1 VKILVAD
8 DDAVSRRLLEATL
21 RRWGY
26 DVVVAEDGARAWE
39 ILQEE
44 AAPQL
49 AILDW
54 VMPGLD
60 GPQIC
65 GEVRSLGEQRYIYL
79 LLLTAKS
86 EKEDLVKGLDAGADD
101 FLTKPF
107 DAQELRA
114 RLRAGI
120 RILELQEKLR
130 VEATHDSLTG
140 LWNRGAAL
148 DLLRRELSRGE
159 RHGTPVTVVMADID
173 HFKRINDTHGH
184 LAGDVVLREVA
195 HRLSSA
201 VRSYDVAG
209 RVGGEEFLFVFP
221 GCAIGDAV
229 DQAERLRACINR
241 EPADTPEGPIPVT
254 LSLGVAVREG
264 RVSVDPDSLLRAA
277 DTALYRAKRGGRD
290 RVELAAAEELH
301 AQPSSPDPKRRKAQQ
316 DWGPVLFPAR

>member
-8 DDAVSRRLLEATL
+8 DDAVSRRLLEATV

-39 ILQEE
+39 MLQEE
-44 AAPQL
+44 TAPQL

-65 GEVRSLGEQRYIYL
+65 REVRSLGEQRYVYL

-86 EKEDLVKGLDAGADD
+86 EKSDLVKGLDAGADD
-101 FLTKPF
+101 FLTKPC

-130 VEATHDSLTG
+130 LEATHDSLTG
-140 LWNRGAAL
+140 LWNRAATL

-159 RHGTPVTVVMADID
+159 RHGTAVAVVMADVD
-173 HFKRINDTHGH
+173 HFKRINDTRGH

-195 HRLSSA
+195 RRLSSA
-201 VRSYDVAG
+201 VRSYDVVG
-209 RVGGEEFLFVFP
+209 RVGGEEFLIIFP
-221 GCAIGDAV
+221 GCAVRDAA

-241 EPADTPEGPIPVT
+241 EPAETPEGPIPVT
-254 LSLGVAVREG
+254 LSLGVAAREG
-264 RVSVDPDSLLRAA
+264 VISVDPDSLLRAA

-301 AQPSSPDPKRRKAQQ
+301 A
-316 DWGPVLFPAR
+316 

>member
-1 VKILVAD
+1 MNILVAD
-8 DDAVSRRLLEATL
+8 DDAVSRCMLEATL
-21 RRWGY
+21 KKWGY
-26 DVVVAEDGARAWE
+26 DVVVAEDGAQVWE
-39 ILQEE
+39 VLKAED
-44 AAPQL
+44 APQL

-65 GEVRSLGEQRYIYL
+65 RKVRHLGDQRYIYL

-120 RILELQEKLR
+120 RILELQETLR

-140 LWNRGAAL
+140 LWNRAASL
-148 DLLRRELSRGE
+148 DFLRRELNRGE
-159 RHGTPVTVVMADID
+159 RQGTPVTVIMADID
-173 HFKRINDTHGH
+173 HFKQINDTYGH
-184 LAGDVVLREVA
+184 LTGDVVLREVA

-201 VRSYDVAG
+201 VRGYDVTG
-209 RVGGEEFLFVFP
+209 RFGGEEFLIVFP
-221 GCAIGDAV
+221 GCAAANAV
-229 DQAERLRACINR
+229 DQAERLRAGINQ
-241 EPADTPEGPIPVT
+241 EPVDTPEGPIPVT

-264 RVSVDPDSLLRAA
+264 AVVVDPDSLLRAA
-277 DTALYRAKRGGRD
+277 DGALYRAKSGGRN

-301 AQPSSPDPKRRKAQQ
+301 AQPFPPDPKSRRARQ
-316 DWGPVLFPAR
+316 DQDPVLTRAR